1 LIPAMDEPPHGVWRT
16 RGGVRTT
23 ATKFEGSDRQST
35 AGNSP
40 VQSPTHGETHRAEIV
55 DATAV
60 YTKPAGG
67 AAFSPSL
74 LDFSLCCAAPR
85 RLSRKTPQAPD
96 FILRLAR
103 NSTEIRISRWFC
115 FRQTRRWRGG
125 FLFPPNAPMAWRGY
139 DRRFSPYS
147 GRGLCESVR
156 PQGCPGRQPKRGR
169 RRAAGNRL
177 GSFRLQWIRL
187 GLSC

>member
-1 LIPAMDEPPHGVWRT
+1 LIPAMDEPPHGVWQT

-23 ATKFEGSDRQST
+23 ATKFEGSGRQST

-115 FRQTRRWRGG
+115 FRQTRRWRGEDMTDDLVHTVDAG
-125 FLFPPNAPMAWRGY
+125 SA
-139 DRRFSPYS
+139 SPYA
-147 GRGLCESVR
+147 RKAVR
-156 PQGCPGRQPKRGR
+156 DGNPSAEDGEPQGIGWEASVYSGSDSVC
-169 RRAAGNRL
+169 RAEDR
-177 GSFRLQWIRL
+177 FPR
-187 GLSC
+187 